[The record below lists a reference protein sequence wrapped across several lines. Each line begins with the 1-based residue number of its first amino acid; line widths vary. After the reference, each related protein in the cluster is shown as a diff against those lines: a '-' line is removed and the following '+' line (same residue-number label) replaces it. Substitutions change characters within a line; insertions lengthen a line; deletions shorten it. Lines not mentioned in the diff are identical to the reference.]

1 MTVKACFTT
10 PLLHL
15 AEIERSQKFWKLL
28 GFETLDTGSLS
39 AHRSG
44 SHALLKAAP

>member
-1 MTVKACFTT
+1 MTVKACYTT

-15 AEIERSQKFWKLL
+15 AQIERSQKFPELL

-39 AHRSG
+39 AHRLG
-44 SHALLKAAP
+44 SHAL